1 MIQYRQLRKWS
12 NPRKEM
18 EMVAVK
24 NNRTSHQTARQ
35 GWKPR
40 KTSDARL
47 VKNIVASIRAH
58 AEAGVNR
65 TAADYSSRVEIIEAV
80 EELLSR

>member
-1 MIQYRQLRKWS
+1 M
-12 NPRKEM
+12 KELTM
-18 EMVAVK
+18 AAVK
-24 NNRTSHQTARQ
+24 NNRASHQTARQ

-40 KTSDARL
+40 KTSDTRL
-47 VKNIVASIRAH
+47 VKDIVASIKAH
-58 AEAGVNR
+58 AETGIVR